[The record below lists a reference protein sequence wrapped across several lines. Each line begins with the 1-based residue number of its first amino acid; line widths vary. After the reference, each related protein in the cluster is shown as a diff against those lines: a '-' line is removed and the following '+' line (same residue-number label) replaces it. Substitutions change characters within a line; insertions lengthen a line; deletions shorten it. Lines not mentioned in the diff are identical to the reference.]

1 MDVIESR
8 PLSNQASKEALVGR
22 LGGGGSARA
31 LRRGEIVAQ
40 SDLVQ
45 SSSSTGR
52 AWTGWANMR
61 EIGIWSEPVE
71 GSGVSHVMKKGA
83 RVGEANARSMTEGL
97 ASPPRG
103 NLV

>member
-1 MDVIESR
+1 MIESR
-8 PLSNQASKEALVGR
+8 LLSNQASKEALVGR
-22 LGGGGSARA
+22 LGGGGSARP
-31 LRRGEIVAQ
+31 LRKGEIVVQ

-45 SSSSTGR
+45 SSSSTGA
-52 AWTGWANMR
+52 AWTGWANVR
-61 EIGIWSEPVE
+61 EIEIWSEPVE

-83 RVGEANARSMTEGL
+83 RVEEANARSMTEGL

>member
-1 MDVIESR
+1 MIESR

-22 LGGGGSARA
+22 LGGGGSARP
-31 LRRGEIVAQ
+31 LRKGEMVVQ

-45 SSSSTGR
+45 SSSSTGA
-52 AWTGWANMR
+52 AWTGWANVR
-61 EIGIWSEPVE
+61 EMGIWSEPVE
-71 GSGVSHVMKKGA
+71 GSGVSHMIKKGA
-83 RVGEANARSMTEGL
+83 RADEANARSITDGL